1 MYKEI
6 LIECIV
12 CKKEFR
18 FDDLEQIVLGVSTR
32 KEKFFAYC
40 CKRCKDSKHD
50 GSEVTNIEPYGSL
63 FLVENIKI
71 TQHGLGEMI
80 MRNIIL
86 SYQRNNFK

>member
-6 LIECIV
+6 TIECVV
-12 CKKEFR
+12 CKEDFF
-18 FDDLEQIVLGVSTR
+18 FDNLEQIVLGVSDR

-40 CKRCKDSKHD
+40 CKKCKNSKHD
-50 GSEVTNIEPYGSL
+50 GSEITKIEPYGSL

-71 TQHGLGEMI
+71 TPRGLGEMI
-80 MRNIIL
+80 VRNIIL